1 MHQYFV
7 GKNILTFSS
16 LDSTND
22 YSRQLIENKNVDDG
36 TVVWTRSQKKGRGY
50 AGNVWESKD
59 GENLTFSIILR
70 PAFLDAVE
78 QFMISMVIS
87 LGIVDYLDEIID
99 NVSIKWPNDIYTG
112 KNKIAGI
119 LIENFIMENK
129 ITNSIIGIGLNI
141 NQVNFGENLTNP
153 ISIRQITFKRY
164 NLRNSLGKVCEKID
178 YRYGQLKK
186 GEKANLRKQYTNRLL
201 NLNRNCS
208 YKADNKTFTGQI
220 LGVDEFGRLVVETEK
235 DGTRH
240 FDLKEVVFLDLFN
253 DSSD

>member
-22 YSRQLIENKNVDDG
+22 YSRQLIDNKNVDEG

-70 PAFLDAVE
+70 PEFLDAAE
-78 QFMISMVIS
+78 QFMLSMVTS

-99 NVSIKWPNDIYTG
+99 NVSIKWPNDIYAG
-112 KNKIAGI
+112 NHKIGGI
-119 LIENFIMENK
+119 LIENFILENR

-141 NQVNFGENLTNP
+141 NQVSFGENLINP
-153 ISIRQITFKRY
+153 VSIRQITFKRY
-164 NLRNSLGKVCEKID
+164 NLRNCLSKVCEKID
-178 YRYGQLKK
+178 YRYCQLRK
-186 GEKANLRKQYTNRLL
+186 GEKENLRKKYTNRLL
-201 NLNRNCS
+201 NLNRKCN
-208 YKADNKTFTGQI
+208 YRADNKIFMGQI
-220 LGVDEFGRLVVETEK
+220 RGVDKFGRLVIETEE
-235 DGTRH
+235 DGARN
-240 FDLKEVVFLDLFN
+240 FDLKEVVFLDL
-253 DSSD
+253 